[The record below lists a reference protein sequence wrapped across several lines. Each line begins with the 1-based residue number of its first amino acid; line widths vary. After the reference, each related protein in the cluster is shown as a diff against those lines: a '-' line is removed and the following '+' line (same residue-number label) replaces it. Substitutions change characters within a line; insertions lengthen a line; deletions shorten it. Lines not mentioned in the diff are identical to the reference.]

1 VPFDIMRAAKER
13 GLFDNF
19 SAPSRLLSPFPTMTN
34 IALATMLRA
43 TPPLGYES
51 LYFDRQTR
59 EIRGG
64 IGKYIGRR
72 TPEKLPSSYM
82 DELDYQE
89 PLPFEFLVYV
99 APEAVWR
106 ADMRRFRERFLGAP
120 QTRDFFA
127 FLKGTDGLLHIR
139 GPKRLEVALETLDQI
154 LKEIQAACGEE
165 TEMVLFSDHGMS
177 LREHKRIN
185 LQTHL
190 RKCGYQLAG
199 SLRDIRERKR
209 VALPAFGLIGFA
221 ALYTVDEEAASALAE
236 DVASLEGVDFAIHR
250 DGPAVIVK
258 GERGSARIE
267 RYENGR
273 GLLYRYQPLTGDPL
287 YLAPVLTD
295 LQQSGQLDQKG
306 FAPDTTWYERTAEH
320 LYPDALA
327 NLYTAMHAPRVGH
340 TADVLIS
347 TSDGYYYGNTAFS
360 RFVRLAATHGNA
372 ARDSSSAFLMS
383 THRTFT
389 PAVRATEA
397 QPLLKG

>member
-1 VPFDIMRAAKER
+1 
-13 GLFDNF
+13 
-19 SAPSRLLSPFPTMTN
+19 
-34 IALATMLRA
+34 
-43 TPPLGYES
+43 
-51 LYFDRQTR
+51 
-59 EIRGG
+59 
-64 IGKYIGRR
+64 
-72 TPEKLPSSYM
+72 
-82 DELDYQE
+82 
-89 PLPFEFLVYV
+89 
-99 APEAVWR
+99 
-106 ADMRRFRERFLGAP
+106 MRRFRERFLAAP

-199 SLRDIRERKR
+199 SLRDMTERKR

-221 ALYTVDEEAASALAE
+221 ALYTVDEEAASMLAQ

-250 DGPAVIVK
+250 DGQAVIVK
-258 GERGSARIE
+258 GERGAARIE
-267 RYENGR
+267 QYENGR

-287 YLAPVLTD
+287 YLSSVLKE

-347 TSDGYYYGNTAFS
+347 TRDGYYYGNTAFS

-383 THRTFT
+383 THRSFT